1 VAVFFWA
8 SLKVVKSS
16 VVAALNGP
24 LASERGLE
32 GLEIWHP
39 QHLNASMNW
48 FSPGQLAGNHGFF
61 CPSTTVYVF
70 LFGSIFP
77 SASLG

>member
-1 VAVFFWA
+1 
-8 SLKVVKSS
+8 

-48 FSPGQLAGNHGFF
+48 FSPGQLAGNQGCLPINFF
-61 CPSTTVYVF
+61 DVF
-70 LFGSIFP
+70 LFGSIFS